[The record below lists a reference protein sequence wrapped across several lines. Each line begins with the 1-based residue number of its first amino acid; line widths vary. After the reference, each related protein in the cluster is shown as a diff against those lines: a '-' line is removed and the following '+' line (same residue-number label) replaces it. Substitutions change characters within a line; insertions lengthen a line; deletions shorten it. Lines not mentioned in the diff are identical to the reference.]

1 MLIKLNEMEEKELK
15 AFYGGEGAL
24 CAKLYTDGQNKML
37 KGRLAPGSTIGKHTH
52 ETSMEVIF
60 ILSGQGKS
68 ICDGKEE
75 ILSAGD
81 CHYCPKGS
89 EHCLINTGEEDLL
102 FYAVVPQQ

>member
-1 MLIKLNEMEEKELK
+1 MIIKFDEIKETELK

-24 CAKLYTDGQNKML
+24 CANMFVDGKNKIL
-37 KGRLAPGSTIGKHTH
+37 RGKVIPGTSIGVHCH
-52 ETSMEVIF
+52 ETSSEIIF

-68 ICDGKEE
+68 VCDGREE
-75 ILSAGD
+75 LLFAGD

-89 EHCLINTGEEDLL
+89 EHCLINVGNEDLR